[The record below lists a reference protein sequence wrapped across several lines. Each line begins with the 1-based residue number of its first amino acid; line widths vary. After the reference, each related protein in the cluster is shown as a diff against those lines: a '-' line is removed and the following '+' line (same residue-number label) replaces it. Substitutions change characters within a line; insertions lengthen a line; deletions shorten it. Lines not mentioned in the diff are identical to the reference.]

1 ANRDHEADGL
11 MAALCNRMKRNT
23 NLSVPYNVVWPRPPT
38 DPPTDREK
46 PRCLIDILKDPSG
59 KDLSAT
65 MEIWCID
72 DLAVTKGV
80 SGDKV
85 TAMELI
91 NKYTASAPDG
101 VVAFGTAAY
110 PGLASNNGCV

>member
-1 ANRDHEADGL
+1 
-11 MAALCNRMKRNT
+11 
-23 NLSVPYNVVWPRPPT
+23 
-38 DPPTDREK
+38 
-46 PRCLIDILKDPSG
+46 
-59 KDLSAT
+59 

-72 DLAVTKGV
+72 DLAITKGV

-110 PGLASNNGCV
+110 PGLASNNGCATIGGTIYIHDAAKDVPGNPGGTWEWPGFM